1 MDEEKKLVT
10 VARAVYAKR
19 DIGRLLEWWKVEWLR
34 RLRKLRI
41 TVECLNR
48 LYAVD
53 VGETMLW
60 KKVSHLVKA
69 TKARYSI
76 CHTGSAVCNFERM
89 GIVEIS
95 SSRAPIQWYNE
106 RVKGRPV
113 RTKRKCRRYF
123 TVYATYAKACAS
135 ERIVNNKE
143 SQTFNRG
150 RFNRCWATAE
160 GQQGLAD
167 LCPFRS

>member
-1 MDEEKKLVT
+1 M
-10 VARAVYAKR
+10 YAKR

-53 VGETMLW
+53 VGETMLR

-69 TKARYSI
+69 PKARYSI
-76 CHTGSAVCNFERM
+76 CHTGNAVYNFERM
-89 GIVEIS
+89 VQLKFQVAAHRYSGI
-95 SSRAPIQWYNE
+95 
-106 RVKGRPV
+106 KGRPV
-113 RTKRKCRRYF
+113 RTKRKCRWYCAE
-123 TVYATYAKACAS
+123 YATYAKACVS

-143 SQTFNRG
+143 SRTFNRG
-150 RFNRCWATAE
+150 RFNRCWAIAE
-160 GQQGLAD
+160 GQQRLAD